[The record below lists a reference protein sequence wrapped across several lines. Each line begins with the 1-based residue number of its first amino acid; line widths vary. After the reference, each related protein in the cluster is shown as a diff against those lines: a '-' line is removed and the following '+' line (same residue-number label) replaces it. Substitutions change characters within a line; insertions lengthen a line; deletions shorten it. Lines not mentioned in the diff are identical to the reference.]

1 MAYSEDAEKVYKT
14 WLKRQ
19 QSLSYVFKQELGKL
33 DSDFN
38 RNFLCKSN
46 EHPMLL
52 KKFLGKEISL
62 ETMCLLFEFSGAKK
76 YWDAKMQYDL
86 VYDSVK
92 TKIEKYSPFIKCD
105 KDKLKKIVLDYF
117 GE

>member
-1 MAYSEDAEKVYKT
+1 
-14 WLKRQ
+14 
-19 QSLSYVFKQELGKL
+19 
-33 DSDFN
+33 
-38 RNFLCKSN
+38 
-46 EHPMLL
+46 
-52 KKFLGKEISL
+52 
-62 ETMCLLFEFSGAKK
+62 MCLLLEFAGAKK